1 MVVEERLEGLGG
13 WLILVALGIIVSP
26 LRIIFELFPLYSDIF
41 TNGYWEILT
50 TSGTD
55 AYHAMWAPILLEE
68 MGINLALIFAWL
80 YTIFLFFSKKRAF
93 PKWYIGIVLFTLIFI
108 VVDAIAIKSVL
119 PDEPIFDS
127 DTVKEISRML
137 ISCLIW
143 IPYMLISKRVAATFV
158 RQ

>member
-13 WLILVALGIIVSP
+13 WLILVALGVIVSP

-50 TSGTD
+50 TPGTD
-55 AYHAMWAPILLEE
+55 AYHAMWAPILLGE

-93 PKWYIGIVLFTLIFI
+93 PKWYIGIVIFTLIFI
-108 VVDAIAIKSVL
+108 VFDAIAINSVL

-127 DTVKEISRML
+127 DTVKEISRTL

-143 IPYMLISKRVAATFV
+143 IPYMLISKRVVATFV
-158 RQ
+158 RK